1 MRSKRL
7 IQFCLALAL
16 LSCLVECTDRKDVHP
31 SMKSAQAKQYYIQGE
46 LLYAKHCSNC
56 HQKNGKGLGLVFPP
70 VDESDFVDS
79 QFERVICL
87 IRNGIEG
94 EITVN
99 GKTYNKAMPPM
110 SNPNDLEIAEIA
122 TYIYNTWGRK
132 HGLIDANEVN
142 AILKKCEDQK

>member
-1 MRSKRL
+1 ML
-7 IQFCLALAL
+7 IKTSIKFCIALAL
-16 LSCLVECTDRKDVHP
+16 WGVLIGCNQSQNVHP
-31 SMKSAQAKQYYIQGE
+31 SMNTAKAKQYYIQGKK
-46 LLYAKHCSNC
+46 LYISHCSNC

-70 VDESDFVDS
+70 VDESDFIDNH
-79 QFERVICL
+79 FERVICL
-87 IRNGIEG
+87 IRNGIDG
-94 EITVN
+94 EIVVN

-132 HGLIDANEVN
+132 HGLIDTHEVN